1 MWLLNTWESLQSAF
15 PYFGFNS
22 FFWVRKRK
30 EKSRSATFQ
39 QGRSY
44 SAAPIHGR
52 GPLGATQSQTPRWKL
67 AVGHWDVSSATGG
80 CLNIWEPPS
89 ACGDSLWQFP
99 EKDLWAE
106 PLPWGESMMLQ
117 DVMTGTLG
125 SQHPQKKFKDRRAKI
140 NKQHCSRLGGPLES
154 RLMLRTECRQFDDV
168 HSPV

>member
-52 GPLGATQSQTPRWKL
+52 GPLGATESQTPRWKL

-80 CLNIWEPPS
+80 CLNIWEPQVLVEIACDSFLKKISGQSLCPGENLWCCRMWWQGHWAPS
-89 ACGDSLWQFP
+89 IHRRSLKT
-99 EKDLWAE
+99 EELR
-106 PLPWGESMMLQ
+106 L
-117 DVMTGTLG
+117 
-125 SQHPQKKFKDRRAKI
+125 I
-140 NKQHCSRLGGPLES
+140 NSTAPGWEGHWKAGWC
-154 RLMLRTECRQFDDV
+154 
-168 HSPV
+168 